1 MFCKISVKAEHKGR
15 GEVVL
20 STITKNPGI
29 LLACRTSR
37 EVALSQLS
45 ECLDLGTKQT
55 RFDPANDTICLYQYE
70 TSSHHLSLLP
80 YRFPLD
86 TYGQYIHKFAGVHR
100 FIMECF
106 PGFLGHIEGILFQL
120 PNLKTLVVVSNTRS
134 ELHSLDMN
142 SLRLCC
148 ASDATAM
155 EISSLDGWFQFRRA
169 FEATLSRVNTML
181 DRYNK
186 TRGVGNHAEMTLMKL
201 YNC

>member
-1 MFCKISVKAEHKGR
+1 
-15 GEVVL
+15 
-20 STITKNPGI
+20 
-29 LLACRTSR
+29 
-37 EVALSQLS
+37 
-45 ECLDLGTKQT
+45 
-55 RFDPANDTICLYQYE
+55 
-70 TSSHHLSLLP
+70 
-80 YRFPLD
+80 
-86 TYGQYIHKFAGVHR
+86 
-100 FIMECF
+100 MECF

-155 EISSLDGWFQFRRA
+155 EISSLDEWFQFRRA

-186 TRGVGNHAEMTLMKL
+186 TVGNHAEMALMKL